1 MKSLVK
7 AYTLLSLAFAGLLLS
22 LSVQAAALEAELS
35 KVTLF
40 VEGMMKSRG
49 GVTWMSWPDSV
60 VAALSELPGIQEENI
75 TVNLDRDAF
84 TVSYDAALVTLDIM
98 YEAIR
103 ELGYSPGLQAP
114 DVSDSSSAD
123 VTVSSPLVAALAT
136 ASQSGKL
143 VLIDFSAEW
152 CAACKVLEAQV
163 FSDATVIEALQDY
176 VFVEVD
182 TDAFPESAKAHDVV
196 GMPTL
201 LVLNSDGEEL
211 YRNVG
216 LITPEEFSET
226 LYNLLKDHN

>member
-1 MKSLVK
+1 MKSLIKSSV
-7 AYTLLSLAFAGLLLS
+7 LLSVAFAGLLLS

-60 VAALSELPGIQEENI
+60 VAALSELPGINEENI
-75 TVNLDRDAF
+75 DVNLDRDAF
-84 TVSYDAALVTLDIM
+84 TVGYDSSLVTLDTM
-98 YEAIR
+98 YEVIR

-114 DVSDSSSAD
+114 ETLDSSSTD
-123 VTVSSPLVAALAT
+123 ETESSPIDSALSAALQT
-136 ASQSGKL
+136 EKL
-143 VLIDFSAEW
+143 VLVDFSAEW

-163 FSDATVIEALQDY
+163 FSDASVIEALQNY
-176 VFVEVD
+176 IFVEVD
-182 TDAFPESAKAHDVV
+182 TDTFPESTKNYNVV

-201 LVLNSDGEEL
+201 IVLDSEGDEL

-216 LITPEEFSET
+216 LITPEELSQKLNE
-226 LYNLLKDHN
+226 LIVK

>member
-1 MKSLVK
+1 MKNLIK
-7 AYTLLSLAFAGLLLS
+7 ASALISVAFAGLLLS
-22 LSVQAAALEAELS
+22 MAVQAAALEAELS

-60 VAALSELPGIQEENI
+60 VAALSELPGIQEGNI
-75 TVNLDRDAF
+75 DVNLDRDAF
-84 TVSYDAALVTLDIM
+84 TVGYDASLVTLDSM

-114 DVSDSSSAD
+114 ESSDTSSAD
-123 VTVSSPLVAALAT
+123 DTESSPIDSALSA
-136 ASQSGKL
+136 ASQTDKL
-143 VLIDFSAEW
+143 VLVDFSAEW

-163 FSDATVIEALQDY
+163 FTDASVIEALQNY
-176 VFVEVD
+176 IFVEVD
-182 TDAFPESAKAHDVV
+182 TDTFPESAKTYNVV

-201 LVLNSDGEEL
+201 VVLISSGEEL

-216 LITPEEFSET
+216 LIAPEKFSQKLHE
-226 LYNLLKDHN
+226 LAVK

>member
-1 MKSLVK
+1 M
-7 AYTLLSLAFAGLLLS
+7 
-22 LSVQAAALEAELS
+22 
-35 KVTLF
+35 
-40 VEGMMKSRG
+40 
-49 GVTWMSWPDSV
+49 
-60 VAALSELPGIQEENI
+60 
-75 TVNLDRDAF
+75 
-84 TVSYDAALVTLDIM
+84 SYDAALVTLDTM

-103 ELGYSPGLQAP
+103 ELGYSPGLRAP
-114 DVSDSSSAD
+114 DVSDSSPANE
-123 VTVSSPLVAALAT
+123 TVSSPIDAALTT
-136 ASQSGKL
+136 ASESGKL

-201 LVLNSDGEEL
+201 VVLNSDGEEL

-216 LITPEEFSET
+216 LITPQEFSDT
-226 LYNLLKDHN
+226 LYRLLKEHN